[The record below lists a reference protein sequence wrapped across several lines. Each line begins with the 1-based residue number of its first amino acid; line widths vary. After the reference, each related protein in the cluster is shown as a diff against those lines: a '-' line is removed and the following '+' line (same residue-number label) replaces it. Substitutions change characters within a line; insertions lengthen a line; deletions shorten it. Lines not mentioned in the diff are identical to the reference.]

1 MTPPDKLNEPRPPRL
16 ALVDDALFDE
26 HRARGYHPERPE
38 RLVAARRAV
47 ETCRARG
54 IEFVRQG
61 ARDIESNEILR
72 VHDEAY
78 VELLERNNGLFA
90 ALDDDTYLTPRS
102 VAAAYRAAGGSLAL
116 VDALLGPGEASK
128 GLALLRP
135 PGHHARPDRGMGFCL
150 LNNVALAARHA
161 RAHGVERVAIVDWDV
176 HHGNGTQEAFI
187 DDPNV
192 LFVSLHQYPFYP
204 GTGRASEVGTGE
216 GKGYTVNVP
225 LSADASD
232 ITYHSAF
239 EQVVLPVVARFEPQ
253 LILVSAGFDAH
264 ARDPLAGMTVS
275 AAGFGWMARELSKLA
290 EATAKGRMA
299 LFLEGGYDLE
309 GLETSLEA
317 AVSAMMGLE
326 SWDESTKQPLSS
338 SHALEIAETR
348 SILKSEWRL

>member
-1 MTPPDKLNEPRPPRL
+1 
-16 ALVDDALFDE
+16 
-26 HRARGYHPERPE
+26 
-38 RLVAARRAV
+38 V

-54 IEFVRQG
+54 IELVKQG
-61 ARDIESNEILR
+61 ARDIEPDEILR
-72 VHDEAY
+72 VHAEAY

-116 VDALLGPGEASK
+116 VDALLGPAELNK

-161 RAHGVERVAIVDWDV
+161 RARGIERVAIVDWDV

-187 DDPNV
+187 ADPNV

-216 GKGYTVNVP
+216 GKGFTVNVP

-232 ITYHSAF
+232 VTYRSAF
-239 EQVVLPVVARFEPQ
+239 EQVVLPVVGRFEPE

-290 EATAKGRMA
+290 DATAKGRMA

-317 AVSAMMGLE
+317 AVSAMLGLE
-326 SWDESTKQPLSS
+326 SWEEGTKQPLAS

-348 SILKSEWRL
+348 SLLKSEWRL

>member
-1 MTPPDKLNEPRPPRL
+1 
-16 ALVDDALFDE
+16 
-26 HRARGYHPERPE
+26 
-38 RLVAARRAV
+38 
-47 ETCRARG
+47 
-54 IEFVRQG
+54 
-61 ARDIESNEILR
+61 
-72 VHDEAY
+72 
-78 VELLERNNGLFA
+78 LERNNGLFA

-116 VDALLGPGEASK
+116 VDALLGPAELNK

-161 RAHGVERVAIVDWDV
+161 RARGIERVAIVDWDV

-216 GKGYTVNVP
+216 GKGFTVNVP

-232 ITYHSAF
+232 VTYRSAF
-239 EQVVLPVVARFEPQ
+239 EQVVLPVVGRFEPE

-290 EATAKGRMA
+290 DATAKGRMA

-317 AVSAMMGLE
+317 AVSAMLGLE
-326 SWDESTKQPLSS
+326 SWEEGTKQPLAS

-348 SILKSEWRL
+348 SLLKSEWRL